1 MSINNVITLDNNEN
15 YLLLEK
21 AELNNINYFL
31 AVKLN
36 SEEEP
41 TEEYKIL
48 EEEIENDETYVSELK
63 DTNIINELLSSF
75 TTSLQ
80 NSLDSLPDAE

>member
-48 EEEIENDETYVSELK
+48 EEEIENNDTYVSELK